1 MNTEMKVLKLNQ
13 IGWYFEGEADL
24 LLWGGG
30 EGTIDMTPWKMLDEF
45 SEEEMM
51 RGINDGRF
59 GCQRITSAFVHVY
72 RLYEHNLKLH
82 EDDFEYDDDD
92 LKKFQKHLKKGI

>member
-30 EGTIDMTPWKMLDEF
+30 EGSIEMTPWKMLDQF

-51 RGINDGRF
+51 RGINDGGF
-59 GCQRITSAFVHVY
+59 GCQEITAAMISVY

-82 EDDFEYDDDD
+82 EDDFEYDFEQ
-92 LKKFQKHLKKGI
+92 LKEFQDKLKKGI